1 MSFFIA
7 EVSSNHSRDLK
18 RALRF
23 IDIAADIGCDSVK
36 FQLFKVTELF
46 SSEILENSE
55 DHRQRAQWEL
65 PLDFLPLISERC
77 KEREIQFSCTPFYL
91 EAVTELEPFVD
102 FYKISSYELLWDD
115 LLVKCALS
123 KKPVILSTGMATLEE
138 ILHATKV
145 LKQNKCKELT
155 LLHCNSA
162 YPTPPEES
170 NLSAIDTLRT
180 ATGCEVGWSDHTVSP
195 GVIYRAIHKWN
206 ANIIEF
212 HLDLDKQGEEYQSGH
227 CWLPDQIKP
236 VIQSIKTGFEADGE
250 GIKKPSTSESKDR
263 DWRAD
268 PLDGLRPLK
277 KIRKDFK

>member
-1 MSFFIA
+1 M
-7 EVSSNHSRDLK
+7 
-18 RALRF
+18 
-23 IDIAADIGCDSVK
+23 
-36 FQLFKVTELF
+36 
-46 SSEILENSE
+46 
-55 DHRQRAQWEL
+55 
-65 PLDFLPLISERC
+65 
-77 KEREIQFSCTPFYL
+77 
-91 EAVTELEPFVD
+91 
-102 FYKISSYELLWDD
+102 
-115 LLVKCALS
+115 
-123 KKPVILSTGMATLEE
+123 
-138 ILHATKV
+138 
-145 LKQNKCKELT
+145 
-155 LLHCNSA
+155 
-162 YPTPPEES
+162 
-170 NLSAIDTLRT
+170 RT